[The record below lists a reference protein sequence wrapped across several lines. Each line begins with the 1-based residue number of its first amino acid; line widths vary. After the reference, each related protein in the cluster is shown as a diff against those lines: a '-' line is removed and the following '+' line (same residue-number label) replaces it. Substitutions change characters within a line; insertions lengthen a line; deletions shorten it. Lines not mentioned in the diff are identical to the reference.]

1 MRKGKKKKKN
11 QRIKSLLS
19 EEKGKKRKKKSK
31 NQKSLERGKRKK
43 KKKKSGIKSFK
54 EPGNFCIGKWNK
66 PFGG

>member
-1 MRKGKKKKKN
+1 MNNRI

-19 EEKGKKRKKKSK
+19 EEK
-31 NQKSLERGKRKK
+31 
-43 KKKKSGIKSFK
+43 KKKKSSIKSFK